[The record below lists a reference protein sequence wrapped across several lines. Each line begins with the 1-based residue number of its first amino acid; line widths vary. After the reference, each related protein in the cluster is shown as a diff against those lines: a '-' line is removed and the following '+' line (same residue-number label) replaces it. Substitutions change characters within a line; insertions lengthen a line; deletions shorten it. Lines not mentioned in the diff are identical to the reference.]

1 MVEDMLIDAEQ
12 VIAVDMYELIAA
24 DAFEVEVF
32 MAASVADILIA
43 SAGFFVDDIFS
54 DKSLSDEFI
63 EPAVD
68 SSNADRRAFSSK
80 IGADVLDAHMLVLVL
95 NEVINEFFLLFGII
109 TRISFHFSSRI
120 ENDIQFQYYS
130 IFIVFCQ
137 AHCRE

>member
-1 MVEDMLIDAEQ
+1 MLIDAEQ

-137 AHCRE
+137 AHCSEW